1 MWELSDNYFFKIVH
15 TLERLETRL
24 DHSKRENSWM
34 TAYELLPVIEKEQTP
49 EGAKALDAA
58 LRARFLSDDDC
69 DIRPAYYPGE
79 DNCER
84 LWGHVSNVGSLSDRE
99 ALCEKLAMRPLTL
112 EPDGL
117 EENAPLVFLSHAL
130 VDHHFAA
137 RVRLALARFGI
148 RSWIA
153 EGELHEGDN
162 LFEGVK
168 AALGRCDTMMVL
180 ITSYSI
186 SSAWLDSEATSA
198 MKEGKEIV
206 ALVDATDA
214 PVCELLRELLPR
226 ASTKPSG
233 SELDNW
239 LSGDG
244 IKLTSAVLKRFMRVS
259 SPSRILKFK
268 IALKKVLE
276 SMTFYGVVAFYPVL
290 PQSYPEVTGALSF
303 EDMLDELKLRSG

>member
-1 MWELSDNYFFKIVH
+1 MSMLPDNYFFRIVH
-15 TLERLETRL
+15 VLEGLEIRL
-24 DHSKRENSWM
+24 DHSERANSWR

-69 DIRPAYYPGE
+69 AIRPAYYPGE
-79 DNCER
+79 DSCER
-84 LWGHVSNVGSLSDRE
+84 LWGHVCNVGSGPGRE
-99 ALCEKLAMRPLTL
+99 ALRDKLAMRPLTL

-117 EENAPLVFLSHAL
+117 KEDAPLVFLSHAL

-137 RVRLALARFGI
+137 RVRLALARLGI

-153 EGELHEGDN
+153 EGELHDGNN
-162 LFEGVK
+162 LFEGVG
-168 AALGRCDTMMVL
+168 AALGRSDAMMVL
-180 ITSYSI
+180 ITSCSI
-186 SSAWLDSEATSA
+186 SSAWLYTEAQTA

-206 ALVDATDA
+206 ALIDATDA
-214 PVCELLRELLPR
+214 PVCELLRELLFR
-226 ASTKPSG
+226 SSTKPSG

-244 IKLTSAVLKRFMRVS
+244 IKLTAAVLKRFMRVS

-268 IALKKVLE
+268 VALKNALE
-276 SMTFYGVVAFYPVL
+276 SMTFDGMVAFYPVL
-290 PQSYPEVTGALSF
+290 PQAFPEITRAMSF
-303 EDMLDELKLRSG
+303 EDMLDKLKLRQ